1 MTQEQIE
8 LLLKYIDLRA
18 QRISNLPDN
27 TNLYYNLDY
36 SKEEAKIIQDLIKTL
51 ENH

>member
-18 QRISNLPDN
+18 QRIANLPDN
-27 TNLYYNLDY
+27 TNLYINLGC
-36 SKEEAKIIQDLIKTL
+36 SKEEAEIIQDLRRTL
-51 ENH
+51 EDE